1 MPIADNILDRPD
13 LRPLGIRQYRVCGC
27 TDDYTCDGGCD
38 WVETDLCSP
47 GVTLVSRLATR
58 GNGEPR

>member
-13 LRPLGIRQYRVCGC
+13 LRPLDIRQYRVCGC

-38 WVETDLCSP
+38 RVETDLRSS
-47 GVTLVSRLATR
+47 GVILASRLATR
-58 GNGEPR
+58 GNGASR